1 MKKLLACWALLAL
14 SLTGCTLYLGDDDD
28 DDDYYCDSTGC
39 YYCDDYGC
47 YPDGPYYG
55 CQSNYECAAG
65 CYCDTST
72 GYGTCVEQGFC
83 SSNYDCPEGFVCD
96 DRSSCIPGNSNPGY
110 CVYDYECGPGA
121 YCDELTGTC
130 QPGLTCDQVACPS
143 GYYCDDRAVCQPL
156 GCVDDAACAPGCYC
170 DETTGAC
177 VETAYCAADEEC
189 GEGYYC
195 DEERGTCMPGVDPDR
210 GSCNAPITC
219 DMAEPTCPEGSTPLI
234 KDGCYTGECE
244 VIADCDV
251 PPPVPACSELTD
263 EESCTARVDDCDPV
277 YTGVNCTDPNPND
290 GLDCTDAGANCTCEY
305 FVFAA
310 CTDLLAPAPPGV

>member
-14 SLTGCTLYLGDDDD
+14 SLTGCTLYLGDDD

-55 CQSNYECAAG
+55 CQNNYECAAG

-83 SSNYDCPEGFVCD
+83 SSNTDCPTGYVCD
-96 DRSSCIPGNSNPGY
+96 DRSSCIPDGSNPGY
-110 CVYDYECGPGA
+110 CAYDYDCGPGS

-130 QPGLTCDQVACPS
+130 VGGQTCDQVACPT

-156 GCVDDAACAPGCYC
+156 GCVDDTACAPGCYC
-170 DETTGAC
+170 DETNGTC
-177 VETAYCAADEEC
+177 VETAYCDTDAEC
-189 GEGYYC
+189 GMGSYC
-195 DEERGTCMPGVDPDR
+195 DEDRHTCLPGEDPNH

-219 DMAEPTCPEGSTPLI
+219 AEPKPVCDEGSTPLI
-234 KDGCYTGECE
+234 KDGCYTGLCE
-244 VIADCDV
+244 VIEVCDV
-251 PPPVPACSELTD
+251 PPPPPACSELTTKD
-263 EESCTARVDDCDPV
+263 ACLARSDCDAA
-277 YTGVNCTDPNPND
+277 YTGVNCTDMNPDD
-290 GLDCTDAGANCTCEY
+290 GLDCSDAGSNCSCEY
-305 FVFAA
+305 YVFAA
-310 CTDLLAPAPPGV
+310 CTDVLAPPPGV